1 MRGDPGGRERVFIQF
16 DGNGARGNFQPR
28 VVEGEYKLI
37 VDIFKDEQ
45 YLELY
50 DVVEDPE
57 ETTNLAFD
65 PRHRDRLNTLVDR
78 LRDHM
83 VETGDLLTLR
93 ENTVESF
100 ANDYAAVRPSL
111 RR

>member
-1 MRGDPGGRERVFIQF
+1 MSGTHERRRVFIQF
-16 DGNGARGNFQPR
+16 DGNGARGNFQR
-28 VVEGEYKLI
+28 VIVEGGHKLI

-50 DVVEDPE
+50 DVGKDPE

-65 PRHRDRLNTLVDR
+65 PLQRDRPNTLVGR

-100 ANDYAAVRPSL
+100 MSDYAAVRPSL